1 MRLVRFCAI
10 IKPAEAASH
19 KASLSGAELH
29 PVTLTVKSTQR
40 RGSCPLT
47 GCFGGGLEKKF
58 WRFVR
63 ESYFIFVQGGFPLKI
78 ILQCQPKLFSNKRK
92 MQLNANGTNQNLT
105 CLYCMLF
112 MFTASV
118 RKWCDGLNLLG
129 QFTSYTASQ
138 GTDEHAVDITA
149 RR

>member
-1 MRLVRFCAI
+1 
-10 IKPAEAASH
+10 
-19 KASLSGAELH
+19 
-29 PVTLTVKSTQR
+29 
-40 RGSCPLT
+40 
-47 GCFGGGLEKKF
+47 
-58 WRFVR
+58 
-63 ESYFIFVQGGFPLKI
+63 
-78 ILQCQPKLFSNKRK
+78 
-92 MQLNANGTNQNLT
+92 MQLNANGTNQNLA

-118 RKWCDGLNLLG
+118 RKLCDGLNLLG